1 MKKPSPSRRRKKSG
15 QPTAWIRQGLREM
28 QREVDQLKDAV
39 RYVVYEE
46 PFADASLRFFLDVS
60 ADRFRLN
67 DWTAATLFK
76 QERVARLIARTYSRS
91 RPPRRRLRVARVLVH
106 LPGWRSGRGRRS

>member
-1 MKKPSPSRRRKKSG
+1 MKKTSTPRRQKKPSQS
-15 QPTAWIRQGLREM
+15 TAWILQGLREM
-28 QREVDQLKDAV
+28 QREVEKLKDAV

-46 PFADASLRFFLDVS
+46 PFAGLSLRLFLDVS

-76 QERVARLIARTYSRS
+76 QERIARLIARTYSRS
-91 RPPRRRLRVARVLVH
+91 RPPRRRLRVARVMVH

>member
-1 MKKPSPSRRRKKSG
+1 
-15 QPTAWIRQGLREM
+15 M
-28 QREVDQLKDAV
+28 QREVEKLKDAV

-46 PFADASLRFFLDVS
+46 PFANASLRLFLDVS

-76 QERVARLIARTYSRS
+76 QERIARLIARTYSRS
-91 RPPRRRLRVARVLVH
+91 HPHRRRLRVARVLVH
-106 LPGWRSGRGRRS
+106 LPGWRSGKGRRP

>member
-1 MKKPSPSRRRKKSG
+1 MKKTSTPRWRKKPRLS
-15 QPTAWIRQGLREM
+15 TAWILEGLRDM
-28 QREVDQLKDAV
+28 QREVKQLKDSV

-46 PFADASLRFFLDVS
+46 PFSDLSLRLFLDVS

-76 QERVARLIARTYSRS
+76 QERIARLIARTYSRS

-106 LPGWRSGRGRRS
+106 LPGWRSGRSRRS